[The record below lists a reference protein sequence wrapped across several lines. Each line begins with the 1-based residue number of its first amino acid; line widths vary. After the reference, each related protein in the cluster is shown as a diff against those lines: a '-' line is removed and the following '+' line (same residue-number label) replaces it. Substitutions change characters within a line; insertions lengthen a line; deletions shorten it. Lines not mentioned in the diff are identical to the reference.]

1 MVEKLNGYVLY
12 RFVYTKIMLSFFLYM
27 KDILFNLSNIR
38 IEISFKS
45 FDELR
50 KILYFYQRNN
60 LYKINIPCKN
70 SLKKDFLLESIRI
83 SKEEFPNIDI
93 IPHFS
98 ILHEFKRDRINT
110 QDSFLNF
117 LKTVRT
123 LGCEQILLVSGS
135 QKRSTLDSVY
145 ALSMLKDNPLCFN
158 QDISIGVAF
167 NPYLPGSLFDEE
179 LLRLEKK
186 LQSGLVGSIWIQ
198 FGTDYKLL
206 KSRIKILKKMMSS
219 TMKKNNSKIS
229 NIILFGSILIP
240 SKQFL
245 ARFKFRPWKGVYCSS
260 EFLESVDLANKLISK
275 LLLTYKEYKIC
286 PLIETNISKDD
297 HLNLLKKTLTL

>member
-1 MVEKLNGYVLY
+1 
-12 RFVYTKIMLSFFLYM
+12 M
-27 KDILFNLSNIR
+27 KDILFHLSNIR

-117 LKTVRT
+117 LKTVKT

-145 ALSMLKDNPLCFN
+145 ALPMLKDNPLCFN

-167 NPYLPGSLFDEE
+167 NPYLPGFLFDEE

-206 KSRIKILKKMMSS
+206 TSRIKILKNIISS
-219 TMKKNNSKIS
+219 TMKNNSKIS

-260 EFLESVDLANKLISK
+260 EFLESVDLANKLISQ
-275 LLLTYKEYKIC
+275 LLLTYKDYKIC
-286 PLIETNISKDD
+286 PIIETNISKDE
-297 HLNLLKKTLTL
+297 HLNRLRKTLIL